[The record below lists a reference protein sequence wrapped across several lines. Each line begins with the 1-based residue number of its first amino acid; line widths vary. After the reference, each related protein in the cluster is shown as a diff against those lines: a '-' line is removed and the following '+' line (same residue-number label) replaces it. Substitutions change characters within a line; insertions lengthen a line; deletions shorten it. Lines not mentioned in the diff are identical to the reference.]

1 MAKILIVENE
11 MLVAWHIQEALE
23 KLGHNIIAS
32 VTSGMEAIQVPAAIK
47 PDLVLMDIQLEDNF
61 DGIAAAQEIH
71 DRYDIPIIYLTAH
84 ADEDTLQRALKT
96 NPFGYLIKP
105 FQEKQL
111 HTTITIA
118 LHRYQL
124 EKYLEDTKQQLVNT
138 LTSIRDATIATDN
151 QGYITFINSAAAS
164 LTGWHKKKAI
174 GKNIKRVFTLI
185 NAENHEEI
193 ENPVV
198 QGIQRGTNIKF
209 PHSCL
214 LLARNGKEIPIN
226 ETAALIRNG
235 HGEIVGS
242 ILVFQDITKQEQIY
256 ATRQQ
261 QEFDLLKT
269 STTKVGRITQQTES
283 SQAVAVV
290 QPEML
295 SLGFVDHLTK
305 VANRR
310 YFDNYF
316 KREWK
321 KLVQGEAPIS
331 LVLCDLDFF
340 KAFNQIYGYQAGN
353 DCLQKVAGAIRQVVE
368 SPENVLARY
377 SGKEFVVV
385 LPNIRVTGGMWLAQK
400 IRARLKQLK
409 LTHVGSTVN
418 NYVTLSVGVASMVP
432 HLGSSPVKLMA
443 GAKEALAQ
451 AKAEG
456 GDRVIIRELN

>member
-61 DGIAAAQEIH
+61 DGIAAAKEIH

-84 ADEDTLQRALKT
+84 ADEETLQRALKT

-111 HTTITIA
+111 HITITIA

-138 LTSIRDATIATDN
+138 ITSVRDATIATDHK
-151 QGYITFINSAAAS
+151 GYITFINSAAAA

-174 GKNIKRVFTLI
+174 GKNINQVLTII
-185 NAENHEEI
+185 NRKTQQEI

-198 QGIQRGTNIKF
+198 KGMQRGINIKF
-209 PHSCL
+209 PNSCL
-214 LLARNGKEIPIN
+214 LVARNGKKIPIR
-226 ETAALIRNG
+226 ETAAFIRNSD
-235 HGEIVGS
+235 GEIVGS
-242 ILVFQDITKQEQIY
+242 ILVFQDITKHQQIY

-269 STTKVGRITQQTES
+269 SATKVGSIASQLES

-290 QPEML
+290 KPEML
-295 SLGFVDHLTK
+295 SIAFVDNLTK

-316 KREWK
+316 KREWN
-321 KLVQGEAPIS
+321 KLAQGEAPLS

-353 DCLQKVAGAIRQVVE
+353 DCLKKVASAIRQVVE
-368 SPENVLARY
+368 SPENLLARY
-377 SGKEFVVV
+377 GGKEFVVV

-418 NYVTLSVGVASMVP
+418 NYVTLSLGVASMVP
-432 HLGSSPVKLMA
+432 HLDSSPTILMA
-443 GAKEALAQ
+443 AAKEALAQ

>member
-61 DGIAAAQEIH
+61 DGIAAAKEIH

-84 ADEDTLQRALKT
+84 ADEETLQRALKT

-111 HTTITIA
+111 HITITIA

-138 LTSIRDATIATDN
+138 ITSVRDATIATDYK
-151 QGYITFINSAAAS
+151 GYITFINSAAAA

-174 GKNIKRVFTLI
+174 GKNINQVLTII
-185 NAENHEEI
+185 NRKTQQEI

-198 QGIQRGTNIKF
+198 KGMQRGINIKF
-209 PHSCL
+209 PNSCL
-214 LLARNGKEIPIN
+214 LVARNGKKIPIR
-226 ETAALIRNG
+226 ETAAFIRNG
-235 HGEIVGS
+235 DGEIVGS
-242 ILVFQDITKQEQIY
+242 ILVFQDITKHQQIY

-269 STTKVGRITQQTES
+269 SATKVGSIASQLES

-290 QPEML
+290 KPEML
-295 SLGFVDHLTK
+295 SIAFVDNLTK

-316 KREWK
+316 KREWN
-321 KLVQGEAPIS
+321 KLAQGEAPLS

-353 DCLQKVAGAIRQVVE
+353 DCLKKVASAIRQVVE
-368 SPENVLARY
+368 SPENLLARY
-377 SGKEFVVV
+377 GGKEFVVV

-418 NYVTLSVGVASMVP
+418 NYVTLSLGVASMVP
-432 HLGSSPVKLMA
+432 HLDSSPTILMA
-443 GAKEALAQ
+443 AAKEALAQ

>member
-61 DGIAAAQEIH
+61 DGIAAAKEIH

-84 ADEDTLQRALKT
+84 ADEETLQRALKT

-111 HTTITIA
+111 HITITIA

-138 LTSIRDATIATDN
+138 ITSVRDATIATDYK
-151 QGYITFINSAAAS
+151 GYITFINSAAAA

-174 GKNIKRVFTLI
+174 GKNINQVLTII
-185 NAENHEEI
+185 NRKTQQEI

-198 QGIQRGTNIKF
+198 KGMQRGINIKF
-209 PHSCL
+209 PNSCL
-214 LLARNGKEIPIN
+214 LVARNGKKIPIR
-226 ETAALIRNG
+226 ETAAFIRNG
-235 HGEIVGS
+235 DGEIVGS
-242 ILVFQDITKQEQIY
+242 ILVFQDITKHQQIY

-269 STTKVGRITQQTES
+269 SATKVGSIASQLES

-290 QPEML
+290 KPEML
-295 SLGFVDHLTK
+295 SIAFVDNLTK

-316 KREWK
+316 KREWN
-321 KLVQGEAPIS
+321 KLAQGEAPLS

-353 DCLQKVAGAIRQVVE
+353 DCLKKVASAIRQVVE
-368 SPENVLARY
+368 SPENLLARY
-377 SGKEFVVV
+377 GGKEFVVV

-418 NYVTLSVGVASMVP
+418 NYVTLSLGVASMVP
-432 HLGSSPVKLMA
+432 HLDSSPTMLMA
-443 GAKEALAQ
+443 AAKEALAQ

>member
-32 VTSGMEAIQVPAAIK
+32 VTSGIEAIQVPAAIK

-71 DRYDIPIIYLTAH
+71 DRYDIPVIYLTAH
-84 ADEDTLQRALKT
+84 TDDDTLQRALKT

-111 HTTITIA
+111 HITITIA
-118 LHRYQL
+118 LHRHQL

-138 LTSIRDATIATDN
+138 ITSVRDATIATDH
-151 QGYITFINSAAAS
+151 QGYITFINSTAAS

-174 GKNIKRVFTLI
+174 GKNINRVLTLI
-185 NAENHEEI
+185 NPKTHKEI
-193 ENPVV
+193 KNPVV

-209 PHSCL
+209 PNSCL
-214 LLARNGKEIPIN
+214 LLAKNGKEIPIS

-235 HGEIVGS
+235 NGEIVGS
-242 ILVFQDITKQEQIY
+242 ILVFQDITKQQQIY

-261 QEFDLLKT
+261 REFDLLKT
-269 STTKVGRITQQTES
+269 SATKVNRIIQQKEF

-295 SLGFVDHLTK
+295 SVAFVDNLTQ
-305 VANRR
+305 VANRC
-310 YFDNYF
+310 YFDNYM

-321 KLVQGEAPIS
+321 KLAQGETPIS

-353 DCLQKVAGAIRQVVE
+353 DCLQKVACAIRQVVE
-368 SPENVLARY
+368 SPENLLARY
-377 SGKEFVVV
+377 SDKEFVVV

-418 NYVTLSVGVASMVP
+418 NYVTLSLGVASMVP
-432 HLGSSPVKLMA
+432 HLGSSPATLMA
-443 GAKEALAQ
+443 AAKEALAQ

-456 GDRVIIRELN
+456 GDRVIIRELD